1 MKTYL
6 LTYQM
11 TPWFNYSAF
20 YEKLKQKFAEHRHI
34 VENSWII
41 RTNCT
46 AVDIISELKPFMN
59 FEQKNRITQDQIFC
73 FELKDGFDYA
83 GYGAT
88 STHEYIKIEQK

>member
-1 MKTYL
+1 
-6 LTYQM
+6 M

-41 RTNCT
+41 STNCT

-59 FEQKNRITQDQIFC
+59 FDK
-73 FELKDGFDYA
+73 
-83 GYGAT
+83 
-88 STHEYIKIEQK
+88 KIELHKIKFFVSNLKMGLIMLGMGLHQHMNI